1 VRPDRERKSSG
12 SETTFAEDLTDSTA
26 IEREVL
32 GQADE
37 VWAWCQKANAFGRT
51 VTVKIKYADFQQ
63 ATRSRSLT
71 APVSSRAILHEM
83 SLGLIRS
90 VLPTQKGIRLVGVS
104 VSNFERTEVAQLDFA
119 V

>member
-1 VRPDRERKSSG
+1 MNQ
-12 SETTFAEDLTDSTA
+12 TTSA

-32 GQADE
+32 GQANE

-71 APVSSRAILHEM
+71 TPVSSQAALHEI
-83 SLGLIRS
+83 SLGLIRN
-90 VLPTQKGIRLVGVS
+90 VLPTKKGYPSGRRLDCE
-104 VSNFERTEVAQLDFA
+104 F
-119 V
+119 